1 MEKNI
6 LNKQYAKAREAKVT
20 PKLRHF
26 AVTPLIKQT
35 PSQGSNS
42 ENYSSL
48 LPKLPS
54 EEATIFAILN
64 CKDLSKSIHKLEGF
78 RI

>member
-26 AVTPLIKQT
+26 TVTRLIKQT
-35 PSQGSNS
+35 PSQDSNS
-42 ENYSSL
+42 GYYSSL
-48 LPKLPS
+48 LQQLPS
-54 EEATIFAILN
+54 EEATILPF
-64 CKDLSKSIHKLEGF
+64 
-78 RI
+78 

>member
-26 AVTPLIKQT
+26 AITPFTILLPFCYYPLIKHT
-35 PSQGSNS
+35 PSQDCNS
-42 ENYSSL
+42 GNYSSL
-48 LPKLPS
+48 LQ
-54 EEATIFAILN
+54 
-64 CKDLSKSIHKLEGF
+64 
-78 RI
+78 

>member
-26 AVTPLIKQT
+26 TVTPLIKQT
-35 PSQGSNS
+35 PSQDSNS
-42 ENYSSL
+42 GNYSSL
-48 LPKLPS
+48 LQLLPS
-54 EEATIFAILN
+54 EEATILPF
-64 CKDLSKSIHKLEGF
+64 
-78 RI
+78 

>member
-1 MEKNI
+1 MQKQEQERQKWRQSYVI
-6 LNKQYAKAREAKVT
+6 LLLPLLSNKLLPRILT
-20 PKLRHF
+20 
-26 AVTPLIKQT
+26 
-35 PSQGSNS
+35 G
-42 ENYSSL
+42 NYSSL
-48 LPKLPS
+48 LQKLPS

>member
-20 PKLRHF
+20 PKLLHF
-26 AVTPLIKQT
+26 TVTPLIEQT
-35 PSQGSNS
+35 SSQDSNS
-42 ENYSSL
+42 GNYSGL
-48 LPKLPS
+48 LQKLPS

-64 CKDLSKSIHKLEGF
+64 CKDLSKSIQKLEGF